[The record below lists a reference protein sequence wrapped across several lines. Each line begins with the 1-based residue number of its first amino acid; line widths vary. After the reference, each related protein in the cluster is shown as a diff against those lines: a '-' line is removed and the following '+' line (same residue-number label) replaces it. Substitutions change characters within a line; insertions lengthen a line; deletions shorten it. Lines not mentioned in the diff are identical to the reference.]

1 MKALAFRQKG
11 VGVAD
16 PPVAS
21 SDEPS
26 GGSPAR
32 GSLAWKLNRL
42 FATVHPSG
50 RGEYSADEVARA
62 INERGGGSISPAY
75 IYLLRKGQRDNPTK
89 RHLELLAAFFGV
101 TPSYFFDD
109 EAAARIEQQLDLL
122 AAFRDGEV
130 RRLAARASGLSPR
143 SLDGILRMV
152 DAAREIEGLPEQTG
166 EQAGPGAG
174 APATPDPGQQ
184 SQDG

>member
-1 MKALAFRQKG
+1 MR
-11 VGVAD
+11 D
-16 PPVAS
+16 PPAEGERVAEPPGPS
-21 SDEPS
+21 SAEAAGDV
-26 GGSPAR
+26 PAP

-42 FATVHPSG
+42 FATVHPAG
-50 RGEYSADEVARA
+50 RSEYSAEEVARA
-62 INERGGGSISPAY
+62 INEAGEGSISPAY

-89 RHLELLAAFFGV
+89 RHLELLSAFFGV

-143 SLDGILRMV
+143 SLSGILRMV
-152 DAAREIEGLPEQTG
+152 DAAHEIEGLPVE
-166 EQAGPGAG
+166 EPGPA
-174 APATPDPGQQ
+174 AVTPASPEPDQEP
-184 SQDG
+184 QDG